1 MTSEMLGGSENTI
14 TSATA
19 DVPVKLQYSFNLADA
34 VNTSNQPVIQDMAKV
49 KIVALL
55 IDKETGTV
63 VNANKVSLGNPTG
76 IVNVKG
82 SQDANAAIFD
92 MMGRRVSQPAKGLY
106 ITNGRKV
113 VIK

>member
-1 MTSEMLGGSENTI
+1 M
-14 TSATA
+14 
-19 DVPVKLQYSFNLADA
+19 
-34 VNTSNQPVIQDMAKV
+34 KV
-49 KIVALL
+49 VALL
-55 IDKETGTV
+55 IDRETGIV
-63 VNANKVSLGNPTG
+63 VNANKCKLGASTG